1 MGFGGAAKAPPPSL
15 HPRMQ
20 VVTCTS
26 KKLQHARYRRAIAPR
41 KAIARIRLD
50 RVQSRNAHHHVDA
63 IVDLLAL
70 QIGART
76 VGFQI
81 LNLPHP
87 RCHDHHFPK
96 YGWHEQVRFSN
107 FDLASKDSARAPTGL
122 LQTGAHLCITT
133 SFKPHTTFGHRDG
146 AHGPL
151 GNSIFDGSTSV
162 HCAQQI
168 KMSKKSQTTECWV
181 NLFLFIFM
189 GHVGLSIFTHCYPVA
204 TMLHCHPARITYF
217 CHQAHMRLV
226 VFSSGLFV
234 SRTFRGW
241 QLLCLILAIWWQI

>member
-1 MGFGGAAKAPPPSL
+1 M
-15 HPRMQ
+15 
-20 VVTCTS
+20 
-26 KKLQHARYRRAIAPR
+26 QHARYRRAIAPR

-107 FDLASKDSARAPTGL
+107 FDLASRDSARAPTGL
-122 LQTGAHLCITT
+122 LHTGAHLCITT

-151 GNSIFDGSTSV
+151 GNSIFDGSTSRCIV
-162 HCAQQI
+162 PN
-168 KMSKKSQTTECWV
+168 K
-181 NLFLFIFM
+181 
-189 GHVGLSIFTHCYPVA
+189 
-204 TMLHCHPARITYF
+204 
-217 CHQAHMRLV
+217 
-226 VFSSGLFV
+226 
-234 SRTFRGW
+234 
-241 QLLCLILAIWWQI
+241 